1 LNLEPHGITREK
13 YYLGQ
18 SHRVYVVER
27 DPKIPL
33 QIPLREHRNPS
44 NDLGRGPEI
53 ESVIGKGRDPRYE
66 LFEPFEPFEPHVEPL
81 YAVMITRLPRTEAK
95 RLRDQIRHH
104 GLGVFYNPEWFLRAT
119 GQAQIPRFKHTE
131 RLKTSSFVSCGT
143 REGFKHELRKTRRI
157 VQGIRPLLMIVQ
169 RDGGEVLVEGLEP
182 ALRPRPSSRDQSL
195 TDTVLGL
202 FGQFEV

>member
-1 LNLEPHGITREK
+1 M
-13 YYLGQ
+13 
-18 SHRVYVVER
+18 YVVER

-66 LFEPFEPFEPHVEPL
+66 PFEPFEPFEPHVEPL

-104 GLGVFYNPEWFLRAT
+104 GLGVFYSPEWFLVET
-119 GQAQIPRFKHTE
+119 IQARKPRFMRTE

-157 VQGIRPLLMIVQ
+157 PQGRRPRLMIVQ